1 MLERELTRIA
11 DIAVEAVNATALH
24 VRRIVGA
31 VYTALGR
38 AKREVSDLAWDYNDL
53 AGSVRWSAQRRSV
66 VEHDSGRSVHDE
78 HIADVI
84 SIDLRRRR
92 AN

>member
-1 MLERELTRIA
+1 MVERERNRIA
-11 DIAVEAVNATALH
+11 DIAVEAVGVTVLH

-31 VYTALGR
+31 LHTAVGR
-38 AKREVSDLAWDYNDL
+38 AKREIGDLAWDYHEL
-53 AGSVRWSAQRRSV
+53 AASVRWSTHRSRTAADDHDQR
-66 VEHDSGRSVHDE
+66 VHDE

-84 SIDLRRRR
+84 SIDLRRRQ

>member
-1 MLERELTRIA
+1 MLQRELNRIA

-31 VYTALGR
+31 LYTALGR
-38 AKREVSDLAWDYNDL
+38 AKREVGDLAWDYNEL
-53 AGSVRWSAQRRSV
+53 AGSVRWSICHSSAVADRGQAAQS
-66 VEHDSGRSVHDE
+66 E

-84 SIDLRRRR
+84 SIDLRRRQ

>member
-1 MLERELTRIA
+1 MLQRELNRIA

-38 AKREVSDLAWDYNDL
+38 AKREVGDLAWDYNEL
-53 AGSVRWSAQRRSV
+53 AASVRWSEQRRSASTR
-66 VEHDSGRSVHDE
+66 DGADSVHSE
-78 HIADVI
+78 QIADVI